1 MKYKTGSIYE
11 YNNNY
16 YLIINHR
23 LKSRIAIVCLLN
35 KKIDKKET
43 VTRIKIYVKRINK
56 SLYFKSENV
65 RIITTEHL
73 KNYIEEIDL
82 NTIFKD
88 KKNLMEEV
96 LWKI

>member
-23 LKSRIAIVCLLN
+23 LESRIAIVCLLN

-65 RIITTEHL
+65 RVITTEYL